1 MACGGRKKK
10 TLKTTSSSI
19 NEDFI
24 IWRDAA

>member
-10 TLKTTSSSI
+10 TLKTTFSPI
-19 NEDFI
+19 NEDSI